1 MRRVLALTLL
11 AGAVAAI
18 VPAAFAEPSQT
29 VTLTVIRS
37 VDQSTGLPKVRFTGT
52 ISSAAQG
59 EDVTVMQQTCGLS
72 FSTAVAGTQTQSG
85 GGWEAEP
92 SSQYVIAPSATF
104 RARWKDTQSEPVVVH
119 PQIPVFLIPIATN
132 RLRTSVSIERVPQ
145 DMRGK
150 LVVLQRLVK
159 KKWTTVERKRFVL
172 DRLGSG
178 GPITYATTFTTAKRG
193 WTVRALVPSKSAG
206 PCFKSNATEKV
217 RLR

>member
-1 MRRVLALTLL
+1 MRRLVAFVLL
-11 AGAVAAI
+11 AGVAAVA
-18 VPAAFAEPSQT
+18 PAAFAEPSQT
-29 VTLTVIRS
+29 VTITVLRS
-37 VDQSTGLPKVRFTGT
+37 IDQSTGLPKVRFSGT
-52 ISSAAQG
+52 ISSAAPG

-85 GGWEAEP
+85 GSWEAEP
-92 SSQYVIAPSATF
+92 SSQYIIAPSATF

-119 PQIPVFLIPIATN
+119 PQIPVFLIPIATK

-159 KKWTTVERKRFVL
+159 QKWTTVERKRFVL

-178 GPITYATTFTTAKRG
+178 GPVTYATTFTSAKRG

-206 PCFKSNATEKV
+206 PCFKSNATDKV